1 MQTLKDVK
9 PEVPDDVRAESDVEN
24 RRAQT
29 APDVLPS
36 TDVVPEDVLSERDR
50 EARAAQVVRPD
61 DLPLEEEEE

>member
-1 MQTLKDVK
+1 
-9 PEVPDDVRAESDVEN
+9 
-24 RRAQT
+24 
-29 APDVLPS
+29 VLPS